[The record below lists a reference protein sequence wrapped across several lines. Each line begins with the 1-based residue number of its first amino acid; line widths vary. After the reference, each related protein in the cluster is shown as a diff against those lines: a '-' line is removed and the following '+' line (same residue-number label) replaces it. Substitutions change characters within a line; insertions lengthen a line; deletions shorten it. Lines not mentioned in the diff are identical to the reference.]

1 MGSCGQR
8 CLQCLAQSA
17 QPPTSCPSYARG
29 TLETPAS
36 AAEERSFIMNDNFSA
51 CRGLLTLRVGV
62 FHDQQSPGAYFML
75 LTGDAAL
82 VKALAMVFS
91 SPQLP

>member
-1 MGSCGQR
+1 
-8 CLQCLAQSA
+8 
-17 QPPTSCPSYARG
+17 
-29 TLETPAS
+29 
-36 AAEERSFIMNDNFSA
+36 MNDNFSA

-91 SPQLP
+91 SPRCLDWGRLKSEPPQTAAESLLCPKGVQLL